1 MSKNPNLDALSS
13 IQIKFDN
20 LKKDIDDRTKL
31 MQDMNDKICNAY
43 RLLPYNDNLD
53 LFYHCRTIET
63 ELEQMKRLCLQLESE
78 SMTKNFTTEIDKIL
92 VYLKSCRNS
101 TDIREI
107 NKDMQMIEIYAKEL
121 KKYTSAIT
129 VEHEWFQKEINKA
142 SMLFPMGFKID
153 DIMKDLNNKLP
164 EDFDKHLKNIW
175 LKIGYFSEPYKSHIE
190 SAIAAILSELQEFRE
205 SAESQR
211 LEPHGGKQPTVSE
224 AETFSVVSRRHAV
237 GKFDDVHEID
247 IRRYG
252 PPDGLAVYQEWIDG
266 KFSRTLPDFRQSE
279 AQYKFTA
286 NAPILE
292 ELKEF
297 RESRT
302 DSVDNVLQS
311 QNMYCVNISTGH
323 RIGRHRIGPVTYF
336 EMKDLKSN
344 HEKHLQEKADYE
356 KQVNRVKKQHAALHH
371 HK

>member
-1 MSKNPNLDALSS
+1 M
-13 IQIKFDN
+13 
-20 LKKDIDDRTKL
+20 
-31 MQDMNDKICNAY
+31 
-43 RLLPYNDNLD
+43 
-53 LFYHCRTIET
+53 
-63 ELEQMKRLCLQLESE
+63 
-78 SMTKNFTTEIDKIL
+78 
-92 VYLKSCRNS
+92 
-101 TDIREI
+101 
-107 NKDMQMIEIYAKEL
+107 
-121 KKYTSAIT
+121 
-129 VEHEWFQKEINKA
+129 
-142 SMLFPMGFKID
+142 
-153 DIMKDLNNKLP
+153 
-164 EDFDKHLKNIW
+164 
-175 LKIGYFSEPYKSHIE
+175 
-190 SAIAAILSELQEFRE
+190 
-205 SAESQR
+205 
-211 LEPHGGKQPTVSE
+211 
-224 AETFSVVSRRHAV
+224 FSVVLSFTYMSKSRKLRAV
-237 GKFDDVHEID
+237 E

-252 PPDGLAVYQEWIDG
+252 PPHGPAVYQEWIDG
-266 KFSRTLPDFRQSE
+266 KFQQTLAEPHPSFRQSE

>member
-1 MSKNPNLDALSS
+1 
-13 IQIKFDN
+13 
-20 LKKDIDDRTKL
+20 
-31 MQDMNDKICNAY
+31 
-43 RLLPYNDNLD
+43 LLPYNLEAIDPTSEDLD
-53 LFYHCRTIET
+53 KYLPRTIET
-63 ELEQMKRLCLQLESE
+63 ELEQMKLLCLQLESE

-129 VEHEWFQKEINKA
+129 VKHEWFQKEIKQA
-142 SMLFPMGFKID
+142 SLLLPNGFHID

-292 ELKEF
+292 ELQEF
-297 RESRT
+297 RHSA
-302 DSVDNVLQS
+302 DNLFQS
-311 QNMYCVNISTGH
+311 QNMYCVNISTS
-323 RIGRHRIGPVTYF
+323 RPVSYF
-336 EMKDLKSN
+336 EMKQHMS
-344 HEKHLQEKADYE
+344 HTTMHQQEREKHQKHEQKVQRQFDAMR
-356 KQVNRVKKQHAALHH
+356 QPHVNNQRP
-371 HK
+371 